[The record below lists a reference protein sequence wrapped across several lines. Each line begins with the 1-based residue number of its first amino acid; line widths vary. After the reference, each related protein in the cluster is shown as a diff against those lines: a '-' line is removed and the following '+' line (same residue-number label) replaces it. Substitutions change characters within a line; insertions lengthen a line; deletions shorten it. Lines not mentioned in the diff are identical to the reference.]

1 MTVSEVLA
9 TSGLDAREARILLAA
24 ATGFSQAAVLASPQ
38 RALSA
43 DVAARF
49 AAFAARRRQG
59 EPVAYILGEQEFY
72 GLRLTVTP
80 AVLIPRPETEL
91 LVDLALEREFM
102 RAADLG
108 TGCGAIALA
117 IKHERPAA
125 RVVGVEASAAAL
137 EVARRNAVRLA
148 LDVDWRHGRWCEPL
162 AMGGEAQRYDLIVAN
177 PPYVAE
183 GDPHLAALAYEPAQA
198 LVAGADGLAAI
209 RAIAAQAP
217 PHLAPG
223 GWLLLEH
230 GLGQDAAVRELLS
243 SAGLRQVQTWPDLAR
258 IPRVSGGR
266 R

>member
-1 MTVSEVLA
+1 MTVEQALTA
-9 TSGLDAREARILLAA
+9 CGLDAREARILLAA
-24 ATGFSQAAVLASPQ
+24 ATGFSQAAVLAFPE
-38 RALSA
+38 RLLPTDSA
-43 DVAARF
+43 ERF
-49 AAFAARRRQG
+49 ADFAARRRRG

-102 RAADLG
+102 RVVDLG

-125 RVVGVEASAAAL
+125 RVVAVEASAAAL
-137 EVARRNAVRLA
+137 EVARRNAARLA
-148 LDVDWRHGRWCEPL
+148 LDVEWRHGRWCEPL
-162 AMGGEAQRYDLIVAN
+162 AIGGEAERYDLIVAN
-177 PPYVAE
+177 PPYVAA
-183 GDPHLAALAYEPAQA
+183 GDRHLAALAFEPAHA
-198 LVAGADGLAAI
+198 LLAGADGLDAL

-217 PHLAPG
+217 RHLDAG
-223 GWLLLEH
+223 GWLLIEH
-230 GLGQDAAVRELLS
+230 GIGQDGLVRELLRN
-243 SAGLRQVQTWPDLAR
+243 AGLSDVQTWPDLAR

>member
-1 MTVSEVLA
+1 MTVGEALSA
-9 TSGLDAREARILLAA
+9 SSLDAREARILLAA
-24 ATGFSQAAVLASPQ
+24 ATGFSQAAVLAFPE
-38 RALSA
+38 RALPA
-43 DVAARF
+43 EDAERF
-49 AAFAARRRQG
+49 AQFAARRRAG

-91 LVDLALEREFM
+91 LVDLALEREFA

-125 RVVGVEASAAAL
+125 AVVAVEASAAAL

-148 LDVDWRHGRWCEPL
+148 LEVDWRHGRWCEPL
-162 AMGGEAQRYDLIVAN
+162 AEESYDLVLAN
-177 PPYVAE
+177 PPYVAA
-183 GDPHLAALAYEPAQA
+183 GDPHLAALGYEPAQA
-198 LVAGADGLAAI
+198 LVAGADGLDAI

-217 PHLAPG
+217 QHLDAG
-223 GWLLLEH
+223 GWLLIEH
-230 GLGQDAAVRELLS
+230 GMGQDAVARELLVH
-243 SAGLRQVQTWPDLAR
+243 AGLRDVRTWPDLAR

>member
-1 MTVSEVLA
+1 LTVSEVLA

-72 GLRLTVTP
+72 GLRLTLTP

-162 AMGGEAQRYDLIVAN
+162 AAGGEAERYDLIVAN

-198 LVAGADGLAAI
+198 LVAGADGLAAL

-217 PHLAPG
+217 PYLAPG